1 MPRRYGP
8 PDVATRE
15 KQIPYAVT
23 LERDGSVAAEGN
35 EPLAFEPDWTPEHLL
50 LAAVARCTVG
60 ALRIHAAR
68 HSIEVTG
75 TAHAS
80 GTIGKRDDGS
90 WGFLEVAC
98 RADVELL
105 PLPDE
110 ETQLELL
117 AKAEHGCFIGGSLR
131 VEPVY
136 HWTVNGREVER

>member
-1 MPRRYGP
+1 M
-8 PDVATRE
+8 AIRE

-23 LERDGSVAAEGN
+23 LEQDGSIAAEGN
-35 EPLAFEPDWTPEHLL
+35 EPIALEAEWTPEHLL
-50 LAAVARCTVG
+50 LAALARCTIG

-68 HSIEVTG
+68 DAIEITG

-80 GTIGKRDDGS
+80 GTIGKREDES
-90 WGFLEVAC
+90 WGFLEVEC

-110 ETQLELL
+110 ETTLELL
-117 AKAEHGCFIGGSLR
+117 AKAERGCFIGGSLR

-136 HWTVNGREVER
+136 VWTVNGREVER

>member
-1 MPRRYGP
+1 MPRGYG
-8 PDVATRE
+8 PDVAIRE

-23 LERDGSVAAEGN
+23 LGRDGSIAAEGN
-35 EPLAFEPDWTPEHLL
+35 EPIAFEPDWTPEHLL
-50 LAAVARCTVG
+50 LAALARCTVG

-68 HSIEVTG
+68 RSIEVVA
-75 TAHAS
+75 TAHAT

-90 WGFLEVAC
+90 WGFLEVEC

-110 ETQLELL
+110 EMLLELL
-117 AKAEHGCFIGGSLR
+117 AKAARGCFIGGSMR

-136 HWTVNGREVER
+136 AWRVNGREVGR